1 MRAALEQSRFVPNV
15 ARFIMPPP
23 AGTAKN
29 WAAYRARFV
38 EPIRIRAGVAFWN
51 ANEKWL
57 TMAEEL
63 YGVPP
68 EIVVGIVGVESIYGR
83 QMGNF
88 RIIDALATLAF
99 DFPVGR
105 KDRSDFFKDE
115 LESWFVLCK
124 SEGVDPLA
132 WKGSYAGAIGMAQFM
147 PSSFNKYAVDLDGDG
162 HVNLHESAADV
173 IGSVAHY
180 MAEFGW
186 KRGLPVRF
194 SVQPPADT
202 ADRAALLAPDIV
214 PTFSAAEMQARG
226 AVLPPEAA
234 SVDSALALVE
244 LENGAAAPSYV
255 AGTSNFYAVTRYNWS
270 SYYAMA
276 VVELGEAV
284 RAARGSHGHD
294 KQLGPRRTL
303 RRGGVARLRPGRECV
318 HEPEAGSSIPES
330 ARPDHSPVRQVAQLA
345 GVADRHVPGGVAQDV
360 LHFVWLQARLPLQ
373 DERADAGH
381 FGGGRRGAAEERPA
395 AAGWRPG
402 RQGKVVLEAR
412 TRRHRQDDV
421 GTASVARQTAH
432 VGYEAVLAIADSDL
446 AAEGRSAIPDRTG
459 SSCRRDRRGRRRPR

>member
-1 MRAALEQSRFVPNV
+1 MAFADAIAERRGLEIGWVRAALEQSRFVPNV

-29 WAAYRARFV
+29 WAAYRSRFV
-38 EPIRIRAGVAFWN
+38 ETIRIRAGVAFWN

-57 TMAEEL
+57 ALAEEL

-88 RIIDALATLAF
+88 RVIDALATLAF

-105 KDRSDFFKDE
+105 KDRSEFFKEE

-124 SEGVDPLA
+124 SEGVDPVA

-194 SVQPPADT
+194 DVKPPTDSSE
-202 ADRAALLAPDIV
+202 RAALLAPDIV

-226 AVLPPEAA
+226 AWLPPEAA

-244 LENGAAAPSYV
+244 LQNGTAAPSYV

-284 RAARGSHGHD
+284 RTRMKATA
-294 KQLGPRRTL
+294 
-303 RRGGVARLRPGRECV
+303 
-318 HEPEAGSSIPES
+318 
-330 ARPDHSPVRQVAQLA
+330 
-345 GVADRHVPGGVAQDV
+345 
-360 LHFVWLQARLPLQ
+360 
-373 DERADAGH
+373 
-381 FGGGRRGAAEERPA
+381 PA
-395 AAGWRPG
+395 
-402 RQGKVVLEAR
+402 V
-412 TRRHRQDDV
+412 TN
-421 GTASVARQTAH
+421 
-432 VGYEAVLAIADSDL
+432 
-446 AAEGRSAIPDRTG
+446 
-459 SSCRRDRRGRRRPR
+459 